1 MSIKEFFGSSEEK
14 ISLETIINI
23 RWIAIFGQIFA
34 ICFVY
39 YYLKFNVEV
48 LWCGALVIVSIIINS
63 YLEFKKSKIGELDN
77 LSATLTPAKIES
89 GKSFSSSIVLSK

>member
-39 YYLKFNVEV
+39 YYLKV
-48 LWCGALVIVSIIINS
+48 
-63 YLEFKKSKIGELDN
+63 
-77 LSATLTPAKIES
+77 
-89 GKSFSSSIVLSK
+89 